1 MASASVEQEFD
12 LPAEALWALVGD
24 FGDVGK
30 WSGEPA
36 EHVQEGEGVGSL
48 RRLTVDDGAV
58 IVDRLEAQTEN
69 SYTYSVVD
77 PESSPCRSVLHRHD
91 DGAADR
97 CRAQSSDL
105 GGRVRADG
113 ISEEKATSFALSMYG
128 LGIGLMRQTVAAMPG
143 NERPHRPVVQA
154 GGRSKDER

>member
-30 WSGEPA
+30 WSGEPP
-36 EHVQEGEGVGSL
+36 EHCVQEGEGVGSL
-48 RRLTVDDGAV
+48 RRLTVDGGAV

-77 PESSPCRSVLHRHD
+77 PESSPLPFRSYIATMMVLPIDAERSRLIWA
-91 DGAADR
+91 GEFEP
-97 CRAQSSDL
+97 
-105 GGRVRADG
+105 DG
-113 ISEEKATSFALSMYG
+113 ISDEKATSFALSVYG
-128 LGIGLMRQTVAAMPG
+128 LGIGLMRQTVAAMS
-143 NERPHRPVVQA
+143 Q
-154 GGRSKDER
+154 